1 VNELRVE
8 NKAPKEQSYSENS
21 SAFRTRKVRRDQI
34 GKLLHFSTSVMG
46 SQTPTFTNNQKQK
59 IQQNNKRATKF
70 CLSSS

>member
-46 SQTPTFTNNQKQK
+46 SQTPTFTKNNQKQK
-59 IQQNNKRATKF
+59 LQNINKATKF
-70 CLSSS
+70 CLPSS